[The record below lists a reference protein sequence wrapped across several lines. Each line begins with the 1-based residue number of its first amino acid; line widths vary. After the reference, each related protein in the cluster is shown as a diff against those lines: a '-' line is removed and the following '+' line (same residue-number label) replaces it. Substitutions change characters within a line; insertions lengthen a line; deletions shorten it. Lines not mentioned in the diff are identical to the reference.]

1 MHAWAQADAMTDIRT
16 HQGYMVMTWT
26 LGSIA
31 TSWLKIAGAEGL
43 DATAKAR
50 VARWI
55 GQLAAMTR
63 GHFATDQDKNS
74 RNNNHPYWAR
84 WSVMAAGGVAQEEE
98 AFDGSV
104 GVFRRA
110 LSAIQRDVR

>member
-74 RNNNHPYWAR
+74 RNNHHLYWAG
-84 WSVMAAGGVAQEEE
+84 WSVMAAGVEIGRASCRERVCQSGQVSGVA
-98 AFDGSV
+98 V
-104 GVFRRA
+104 
-110 LSAIQRDVR
+110 